1 MFVDNTIIE
10 SIAWLVVGFVP
21 TYGAMELAW
30 RVAKRRIKDENRR
43 KRRITTVQERVAGST
58 VIPAAERN

>member
-1 MFVDNTIIE
+1 MFADNTIVE
-10 SIAWLVVGFVP
+10 SIVWLVIGFIP

-30 RVAKRRIKDENRR
+30 RVAKRRMKEENRR
-43 KRRITTVQERVAGST
+43 RRTTTAQERVAGST

>member
-1 MFVDNTIIE
+1 MFFDIFFWLTI
-10 SIAWLVVGFVP
+10 GFLP

-30 RVAKRRIKDENRR
+30 RIAKRRMKEENRR
-43 KRRITTVQERVAGST
+43 RRITTAQERVAGST

>member
-1 MFVDNTIIE
+1 MFADNTIVE
-10 SIAWLVVGFVP
+10 SIVWLVIGFIP

-30 RVAKRRIKDENRR
+30 RVAKRRMKEGNRR
-43 KRRITTVQERVAGST
+43 RRRTTTTQERVAGST